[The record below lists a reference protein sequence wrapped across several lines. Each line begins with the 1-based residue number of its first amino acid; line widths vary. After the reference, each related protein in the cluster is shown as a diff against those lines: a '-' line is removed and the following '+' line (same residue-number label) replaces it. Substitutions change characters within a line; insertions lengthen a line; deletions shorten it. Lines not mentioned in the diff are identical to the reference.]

1 MLWWHKSASF
11 TSLGISFGPPR
22 KLGLGNEVLQYT
34 WLTHRENYDISQCLK
49 YHSKCLIFGAKIQIG
64 DTNKSLW
71 NFLGIFYGKPTIF
84 FVIFWGTWGCFS
96 WKIWVCNDMKKR
108 GMSPKGNFRKD
119 SLTILLSLWCR
130 MISTP
135 NSGKGTE
142 FFLSTRS
149 EFNSA
154 KMQSTECMEGAEEIQ
169 GPDLVT
175 LRLELVTFSFSYSS
189 VISSISSSI
198 CE

>member
-1 MLWWHKSASF
+1 MTA
-11 TSLGISFGPPR
+11 
-22 KLGLGNEVLQYT
+22 VY
-34 WLTHRENYDISQCLK
+34 LTHRENYDISQCLK
-49 YHSKCLIFGAKIQIG
+49 YHSKCLILRQKFKMTKSKKVPFSSSSSEELEDVSVEKSESAK
-64 DTNKSLW
+64 
-71 NFLGIFYGKPTIF
+71 GK
-84 FVIFWGTWGCFS
+84 
-96 WKIWVCNDMKKR
+96 
-108 GMSPKGNFRKD
+108 KGNESQGKFCKD

>member
-1 MLWWHKSASF
+1 MRYCSTWRIEKIRTFHSVWKSFKMSQF
-11 TSLGISFGPPR
+11 TLGILSIFKYFRNFNDSKSRIIIIFSVKIHMRHFWWFSNTVDFG
-22 KLGLGNEVLQYT
+22 
-34 WLTHRENYDISQCLK
+34 
-49 YHSKCLIFGAKIQIG
+49 
-64 DTNKSLW
+64 
-71 NFLGIFYGKPTIF
+71 GKPTIF

-119 SLTILLSLWCR
+119 GLTILLSLWCR

-198 CE
+198 CK

>member
-1 MLWWHKSASF
+1 MRYCSILDASGKLRHF
-11 TSLGISFGPPR
+11 TVFKISF
-22 KLGLGNEVLQYT
+22 KMSHFWYK
-34 WLTHRENYDISQCLK
+34 ISNWQ
-49 YHSKCLIFGAKIQIG
+49 
-64 DTNKSLW
+64 NKM
-71 NFLGIFYGKPTIF
+71 
-84 FVIFWGTWGCFS
+84 FVIFIIFFYNFADVFFRWISIFGEMQMFNLPFS
-96 WKIWVCNDMKKR
+96 SSSSEELEDVSVEKSESAKGK
-108 GMSPKGNFRKD
+108 KGNESQGKFCKD